1 MELKYLTTFKTILE
15 TGSFQKAAERLNY
28 AQSTITLQMQLLEQE
43 LSVKLFEKIG
53 RRMELTQAG
62 EGLLPYIDAVLEAVR
77 QMENYGQCGHL
88 LAGTLRIA
96 MPETLLSYQ
105 MHQVLSAFRKLA
117 PDVKLSLRT
126 PNCYEIREQII
137 SGIVDL
143 GVHYDIGG
151 YGASLVVEKLRDYQ
165 LVLAGSMELKQEA
178 CDFITKG
185 QRKDIC
191 LLTMDKNSLYHRQFE
206 EYLRKS
212 DITLNGE
219 MELVST
225 EAIKRS
231 VAGNLGVAY
240 LPRFMVEEELRC
252 GLIRELPVS
261 IENNR
266 ITTVCTYH
274 KNKWVTPAIDLFI
287 NLLREQAA
295 AGGVYSDE
303 EASDKNLYNGAE

>member
-1 MELKYLTTFKTILE
+1 M
-15 TGSFQKAAERLNY
+15 
-28 AQSTITLQMQLLEQE
+28 
-43 LSVKLFEKIG
+43 
-53 RRMELTQAG
+53 
-62 EGLLPYIDAVLEAVR
+62 
-77 QMENYGQCGHL
+77 
-88 LAGTLRIA
+88 
-96 MPETLLSYQ
+96 
-105 MHQVLSAFRKLA
+105 
-117 PDVKLSLRT
+117 
-126 PNCYEIREQII
+126 
-137 SGIVDL
+137 
-143 GVHYDIGG
+143 HYDIGG

-240 LPRFMVEEELRC
+240 LPRFTVDEELRC

-287 NLLREQAA
+287 SLLREQAA

>member
-1 MELKYLTTFKTILE
+1 
-15 TGSFQKAAERLNY
+15 
-28 AQSTITLQMQLLEQE
+28 MQLLEQE

-77 QMENYGQCGHL
+77 QMENYGKCGHL

-191 LLTMDKNSLYHRQFE
+191 LLTMD
-206 EYLRKS
+206 
-212 DITLNGE
+212 
-219 MELVST
+219 
-225 EAIKRS
+225 
-231 VAGNLGVAY
+231 
-240 LPRFMVEEELRC
+240 
-252 GLIRELPVS
+252 
-261 IENNR
+261 
-266 ITTVCTYH
+266 TTVCTYH

-287 NLLREQAA
+287 SLLREQAA